1 MPQNIIT
8 RVYNYGLDCVQLH
21 GDESTVMI
29 DNLRRTIDPDIRSGL
44 KIIKAIHVSGRDD
57 FGKCAEYEGHVDMF
71 LFDTACEERGGSG
84 RQFDWDMLDSY
95 SCHTPFLLSGGIGP
109 EDADR
114 IRMISHPM
122 FAGVDINSRFETA
135 PAVKDAAKVADFIER
150 LRS

>member
-1 MPQNIIT
+1 
-8 RVYNYGLDCVQLH
+8 
-21 GDESTVMI
+21 
-29 DNLRRTIDPDIRSGL
+29 
-44 KIIKAIHVSGRDD
+44 
-57 FGKCAEYEGHVDMF
+57 MF

-84 RQFDWDMLDSY
+84 RQFDWDALDSY
-95 SCHTPFLLSGGIGP
+95 SCQTPFLLSGGIGP

-122 FAGVDINSRFETA
+122 FAGVDINSRFETV